1 MKTLRNIHPAPS
13 AWTIAVLTICGSVA
27 AHAQDS
33 RFGGQAPR
41 LEPAAAPV
49 TLPVAPSVAPSVT
62 QSVTPSVAQPAG
74 PLAQAEAQAASGVR
88 LVNLTTQNAN
98 VEAGH
103 RLCPNQPYYL
113 YSGGKPDGFAG
124 PADPAY
130 PSTNL
135 TAMIPAGGATVAY
148 DVPMVD
154 GRFGDSF
161 NLQHTR
167 GICHAVVQFR
177 AKASN
182 GGAANDGLTIGHV
195 VNNSPFAIVAQVIN
209 PGSTTAVQSYALDA
223 TGLGNL
229 SAQTGWGMNKTRD
242 QSVLDVYLQDDTQL
256 DFFRV
261 FVWYGPNCT
270 QSGKGK
276 ESPC

>member
-1 MKTLRNIHPAPS
+1 MKSIQNFHAAQTSWAL
-13 AWTIAVLTICGSVA
+13 AVLALCGPYGALS

-33 RFGGQAPR
+33 RLGGQAPGPER
-41 LEPAAAPV
+41 AAPLVVAPAAALDGPASG
-49 TLPVAPSVAPSVT
+49 L
-62 QSVTPSVAQPAG
+62 QAQP
-74 PLAQAEAQAASGVR
+74 EAQAANGVR
-88 LVNLTTQNAN
+88 LINLTTQNAN
-98 VEAGH
+98 VEAGQ

-124 PADPAY
+124 PADSAY

-135 TAMIPAGGATVAY
+135 TALIPAGGATVAY
-148 DVPMVD
+148 DVPMLD

-167 GICHAVVQFR
+167 GVCHAVVQFR

-182 GGAANDGLTIGHV
+182 AGSANDGLTMGHV
-195 VNNSPFAIVAQVIN
+195 VNSNQPFSVVAQVIN

-223 TGLGNL
+223 TGLGQL

-256 DFFRV
+256 DFFRI

-270 QSGKGK
+270 QLGKGK